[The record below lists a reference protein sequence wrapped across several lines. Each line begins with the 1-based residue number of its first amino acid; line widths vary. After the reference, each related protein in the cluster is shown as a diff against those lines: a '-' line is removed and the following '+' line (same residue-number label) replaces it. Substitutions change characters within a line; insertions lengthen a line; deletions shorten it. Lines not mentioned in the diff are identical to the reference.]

1 MEWWT
6 AQQGNLIGAFGGSAI
21 GMVGAIIGSLSFLVV
36 RGKAKPLMV
45 GMFVT
50 MIVVGLAL
58 LGAGFVALASTQPR
72 HVYYPLLLGGVIG
85 TTLFGGLFPVILS
98 RYRNAEARRMEAAQI
113 RRG

>member
-45 GMFVT
+45 
-50 MIVVGLAL
+50 A
-58 LGAGFVALASTQPR
+58 R
-72 HVYYPLLLGGVIG
+72 RIG
-85 TTLFGGLFPVILS
+85 TLEWLVMPSIARS
-98 RYRNAEARRMEAAQI
+98 YRL
-113 RRG
+113 